1 MAFVLYFFVLLV
13 AASSVLFAL
22 DWVNAPLRPPVPT
35 ERAHVVKSEAQTKAQ
50 RDQRIASRIAQ
61 QQPPATSGSAPA
73 DEARA
78 PEPTAQAK
86 PDSVP
91 APPPSVTATAP
102 PPGVTAPPPNTR
114 QQAKSAEDAPHA
126 AAEQTQAS
134 QSATQAKREPAAAP
148 EPVKQQQAA
157 SNSAASNHVSTENSS
172 AGTVRESRKE
182 HAYRSAPRRTAT
194 QVDKSRPASSQFERS
209 QAQARLPPG
218 GREQARERVPA
229 WAIRGAEEAEREA
242 AEHAQPRPSY
252 RPFWEPEQGWHF
264 PRPFFGGD

>member
-1 MAFVLYFFVLLV
+1 MAFALYFFVLLV

-22 DWVNAPLRPPVPT
+22 DWVNAPLRPPIPT

-61 QQPPATSGSAPA
+61 QKPATTIGSAPP

-78 PEPTAQAK
+78 PEATAQSK
-86 PDSVP
+86 PDSLP
-91 APPPSVTATAP
+91 APPPSVTAP
-102 PPGVTAPPPNTR
+102 APPPNTR

-126 AAEQTQAS
+126 AAEQTQTS

-148 EPVKQQQAA
+148 EPVKQQQPAA
-157 SNSAASNHVSTENSS
+157 SNSAASNHVSTGNSS
-172 AGTVRESRKE
+172 AGEARESRKE
-182 HAYRSAPRRTAT
+182 HAHGIAPRRAAT
-194 QVDKSRPASSQFERS
+194 QVDKSRRASSQFERW
-209 QAQARLPPG
+209 QAQARVRSG
-218 GREQARERVPA
+218 AREQPKERVPA
-229 WAIRGAEEAEREA
+229 WAIRGAEEAERDA
-242 AEHAQPRPSY
+242 AEDAQPRPSY